1 MTYKPRFYWDE
12 ETINYFVDL
21 NDLNGEY
28 HMMKAIKDHVYNDCT
43 PEGNETYP
51 DLYVDLEWQVIEAI
65 EKDDNRKL

>member
-43 PEGNETYP
+43 PEGNETYH
-51 DLYVDLEWQVIEAI
+51 DLYVDLEYQVIEAI